1 MEPRIPGEEATKIP
15 YCALGNY
22 RAKTNDPR
30 TWTTFDEAWKAFCT
44 GRFSGIGFMLA
55 PPHVGVDLD
64 GCRDRDTGII
74 AAAAMSIILALN
86 SYSEI
91 SQSGCGVKTILR
103 GAMPTPDGGGKN
115 YNGHR
120 PWSEGIARLEMY
132 GRARMFALTGNR
144 LACASQ
150 DIQERGAQLGQ
161 LYRRLYPPTP
171 VPRRRFWITGDR
183 ENHVNRA
190 AKYLAKMEPSI
201 SGQGGHNK
209 LLAAACE
216 LARFGL
222 VGPDAMPLLHEF
234 NGRCQPPWPDR
245 DLERKAREAQ
255 RLVGPRIGERLR
267 EAVPA

>member
-1 MEPRIPGEEATKIP
+1 LTAPATVNADLIPAELKALPSWVCWIMEPRIPGEEATKIP

-91 SQSGCGVKTILR
+91 SQSGCGVKTIL
-103 GAMPTPDGGGKN
+103 
-115 YNGHR
+115 
-120 PWSEGIARLEMY
+120 
-132 GRARMFALTGNR
+132 
-144 LACASQ
+144 
-150 DIQERGAQLGQ
+150 RGAQLGQ